1 MIVCILGL
9 VIVALIYGLISAIRS
24 GFSSHDLMY
33 LSSATILS
41 VTLSHRLYR
50 ITRPDYDNSAEDKE
64 TKLILFGLLGGL
76 LLGYI
81 LIKVTLEFM

>member
-64 TKLILFGLLGGL
+64 TKLILFGLLGGV

-81 LIKVTLEFM
+81 LIKVTLESM